1 MRRYLSTLH
10 KKHPK
15 IYEEPSARVILFIW
29 RAKTV
34 YCSKKKSLRREDVHK
49 LYFIYRKT
57 VHPNSVVASNVVC
70 RMPWLPGKFLVQF
83 TPLSFSTKVLE
94 NGNIQNIYETIQP
107 FFGRE
112 KIESVFR
119 YFMVNEKRVY
129 GTYN

>member
-34 YCSKKKSLRREDVHK
+34 YCSKETKSLRRDVHN

-57 VHPNSVVASNVVC
+57 VDPNSVITSNVVC
-70 RMPWLPGKFLVQF
+70 RVPQLPGKFLVQF
-83 TPLSFSTKVLE
+83 ISLSFSMKVLE
-94 NGNIQNIYETIQP
+94 NGYAECIWNSI
-107 FFGRE
+107 FFDRE
-112 KIESVFR
+112 KIESIFQ
-119 YFMVNEKRVY
+119 YFMMNKKRVY
-129 GTYN
+129 GTNS